1 MLPSTH
7 AGYLSMLDYAALAR
21 ENLFVGV
28 VALAVV
34 LTATYAIFRSVKARN
49 KRRRRAA
56 CVRSG
61 PSKIA
66 SGTNAS
72 VTGDAPSQVGIHNG

>member
-1 MLPSTH
+1 
-7 AGYLSMLDYAALAR
+7 MLDYAALAR

-49 KRRRRAA
+49 KRRRAAWRAERA
-56 CVRSG
+56 EQDRIWNERIG
-61 PSKIA
+61 H
-66 SGTNAS
+66 G
-72 VTGDAPSQVGIHNG
+72 